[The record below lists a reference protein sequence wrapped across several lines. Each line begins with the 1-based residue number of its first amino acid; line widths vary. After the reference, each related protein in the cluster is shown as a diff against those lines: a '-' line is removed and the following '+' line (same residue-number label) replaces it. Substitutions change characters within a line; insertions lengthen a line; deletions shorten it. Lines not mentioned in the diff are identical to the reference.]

1 MPLRYRIPEVPSQ
14 ALPSTIRAPESAVGR
29 GHVADALAAAVGAP
43 RPAPARYSPNVISKR
58 TPVTWPLP
66 KAEVERA
73 IRTMV
78 RRIVDQFDPEQVI
91 LFGSRARGDARP
103 DSDVDLMVV
112 MPVDGS
118 TREKAIEIR
127 VALHDIPVP
136 KDVAVVT
143 PESFAW
149 RKNVVGTVEWPA
161 AHEGKVLHG
170 RER

>member
-1 MPLRYRIPEVPSQ
+1 MTPSAWHSVELVFLQ
-14 ALPSTIRAPESAVGR
+14 AVQSKDIRSGNAT
-29 GHVADALAAAVGAP
+29 ADALAVASKVT
-43 RPAPARYSPNVISKR
+43 RHVPARYSPYVISKR
-58 TPVTWPLP
+58 TAVTWPLP

-73 IRTMV
+73 IRAMV

-103 DSDVDLMVV
+103 DSDVDLLVV
-112 MPVDGS
+112 MPAAGS

-136 KDVAVVT
+136 KDVAVAT

-170 RER
+170 RKR

>member
-1 MPLRYRIPEVPSQ
+1 MRSPRAHGRPLHT
-14 ALPSTIRAPESAVGR
+14 AGSAVMR
-29 GHVADALAAAVGAP
+29 VMSDCTRLTILRSPSPVTP
-43 RPAPARYSPNVISKR
+43 FPARYSPYVISKR
-58 TPVTWPLP
+58 TAVTWPLP
-66 KAEVERA
+66 EAEVERA
-73 IRTMV
+73 IRAMV
-78 RRIVDQFDPEQVI
+78 RRVVDQFDPEQVI

-103 DSDVDLMVV
+103 DSDVDLLVV
-112 MPVDGS
+112 MPVEGS

-136 KDVAVVT
+136 KDVAVAT

-170 RER
+170 RKR